1 MLHQLDHNNNDNL
14 NKFNLD
20 LYINDNLNKFKFNL
34 DLNNNLNLKF
44 KKKPKSTTTHSLKIV
59 KQDKTQDK
67 DTVSNWTNAKNLVA
81 HSNIQSLSKK

>member
-34 DLNNNLNLKF
+34 DLNNKLNLNLKF
-44 KKKPKSTTTHSLKIV
+44 KKRPKSTTTHSLKIV
-59 KQDKTQDK
+59 KQDKTQVK
-67 DTVSNWTNAKNLVA
+67 DTVSN
-81 HSNIQSLSKK
+81 